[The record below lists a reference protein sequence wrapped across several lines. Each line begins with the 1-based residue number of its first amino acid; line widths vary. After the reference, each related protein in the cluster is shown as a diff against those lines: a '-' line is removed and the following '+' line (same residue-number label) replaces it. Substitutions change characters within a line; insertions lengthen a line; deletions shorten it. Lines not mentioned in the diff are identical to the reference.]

1 MNKRKRNANKKH
13 RKNVNRIK
21 NLQKESL
28 KLKKV
33 TKPIKVKKDSEEVKE
48 QATAKKAPA
57 KKKAAAKKAPA
68 KKKAAAKKAPA
79 KKKATAKK

>member
-33 TKPIKVKKDSEEVKE
+33 TKPIKVKKDSEEVK
-48 QATAKKAPA
+48 QTAAKKAPA
-57 KKKAAAKKAPA
+57 KKKTATKKAPPKKKAAAKKAPA
-68 KKKAAAKKAPA
+68 KKKAAAKK
-79 KKKATAKK
+79 

>member
-33 TKPIKVKKDSEEVKE
+33 TKPIKVKNN
-48 QATAKKAPA
+48 TKK
-57 KKKAAAKKAPA
+57 
-68 KKKAAAKKAPA
+68 
-79 KKKATAKK
+79 

>member
-28 KLKKV
+28 KLKKAK
-33 TKPIKVKKDSEEVKE
+33 KPIKVKKDAVRH
-48 QATAKKAPA
+48 TDFGN
-57 KKKAAAKKAPA
+57 
-68 KKKAAAKKAPA
+68 
-79 KKKATAKK
+79 